1 MDNNIKEY
9 FEQIFKF
16 LLDKKMLVIPNGKHI
31 DVWENT
37 LGEWIDDNNITLFV
51 RKGGETRGTEITT
64 CKERRIIT
72 TDNTPAHWVF
82 KRVELEKLTF
92 NKTKINDLIS
102 NNKFPIAFIR
112 KKTEYNTLLDGMVA
126 TKDTRLNEQGWKLAH
141 IDNIAMKRGK
151 NITIQDYKNHHKLF
165 LSLRNMYLI
174 DKDFSG
180 LAEVEVFNSILRK
193 YKEKENIK

>member
-1 MDNNIKEY
+1 
-9 FEQIFKF
+9 
-16 LLDKKMLVIPNGKHI
+16 MLVIPNGKHI